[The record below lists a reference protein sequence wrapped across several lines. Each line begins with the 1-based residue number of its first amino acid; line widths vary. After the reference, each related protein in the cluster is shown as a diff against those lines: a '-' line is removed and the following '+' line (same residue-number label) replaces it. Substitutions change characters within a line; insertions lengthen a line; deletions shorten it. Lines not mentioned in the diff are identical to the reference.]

1 MISVANDNPGINME
15 RKNRKSCP
23 SPKRAAIMTEWR
35 RNFGTTESNI
45 KTLPRRSWATSESAW
60 AGLLDGSGLE
70 VACTANF
77 RVADNSL
84 GLLLRN
90 GPRPGE
96 FRLTSP
102 SRS

>member
-1 MISVANDNPGINME
+1 
-15 RKNRKSCP
+15 
-23 SPKRAAIMTEWR
+23 MTKWS

-45 KTLPRRSWATSESAW
+45 KTLPRRSWATSEAAW

-70 VACTANF
+70 VACTIDF
-77 RVADNSL
+77 RVADNSI
-84 GLLLRN
+84 GLLPRS

-102 SRS
+102 RMS